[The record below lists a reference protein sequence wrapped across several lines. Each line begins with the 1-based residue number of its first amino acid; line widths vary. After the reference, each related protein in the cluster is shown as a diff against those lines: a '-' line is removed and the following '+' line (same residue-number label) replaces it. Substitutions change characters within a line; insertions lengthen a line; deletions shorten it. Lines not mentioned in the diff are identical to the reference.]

1 MSQRCF
7 SIVVC
12 PNSYDHHKYLVQV
25 FQALCLVLSI
35 QTGFS
40 SNLTLAFD
48 GTKANLIQQGP
59 LSKQP
64 PEAEYLL
71 QKESRTSLNPL
82 QWQNQEKKKSIQM
95 LCWKSFLSSEPTQRW
110 ISDQMN
116 ATGLLSRH

>member
-1 MSQRCF
+1 M
-7 SIVVC
+7 
-12 PNSYDHHKYLVQV
+12 QV

-64 PEAEYLL
+64 PEAEYVL

-82 QWQNQEKKKSIQM
+82 QWQNQEKKKEHPDAM
-95 LCWKSFLSSEPTQRW
+95 LEVFSLF
-110 ISDQMN
+110 
-116 ATGLLSRH
+116 